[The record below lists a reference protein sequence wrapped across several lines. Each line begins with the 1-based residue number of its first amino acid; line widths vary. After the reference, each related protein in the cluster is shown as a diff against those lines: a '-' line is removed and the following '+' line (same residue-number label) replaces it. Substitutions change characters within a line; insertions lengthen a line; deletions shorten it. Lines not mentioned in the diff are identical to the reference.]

1 MTDWTKKDAAHL
13 RQNVERVIGALKA
26 EAPSPLSQDDLIK
39 LPAESIARQ
48 QLLLTG
54 YDLALKNLRE
64 LSIDPVSGDDASQ

>member
-1 MTDWTKKDAAHL
+1 MTDWTKKDAVHL
-13 RQNVERVIGALKA
+13 RQNVGRVIDALRA
-26 EAPSPLSQDDLIK
+26 EAPSSLSQDDLIK